1 MRPLTY
7 TEIAEGPP
15 GVDWD
20 DFRVFLQI
28 VRHGSFNRAA
38 AQLEMTQPTVSR
50 RLLRLEKAMGV
61 RLFDRDRRGP
71 RLTAEGQRIYT
82 DASAA
87 QAALMR
93 AVNQTPGGRPGIEG
107 DCTLQMGEGA
117 ASFWVSRFL
126 APFFTRHPNVGLKII
141 GVTGSANETREGSD
155 LSIYYYQPP
164 QADLVSLHIGTMHLL
179 PFASREYVRVHG
191 APQNIE
197 ALSRHRLLDLAV
209 YFTEAGLWA
218 TWSQQHA
225 GTRALLLTNV
235 AGCIAEA
242 VHHGAGIAVLPSYAL
257 AVYDNLIPLDIGV
270 HYTLPIYICYSRDA
284 MDKWPVKATLEFLRE
299 CVFDRK
305 NMPWFRERYIA
316 PELDWH
322 RRLESAVDQAGA
334 EPASARAPATVPA

>member
-1 MRPLTY
+1 
-7 TEIAEGPP
+7 
-15 GVDWD
+15 
-20 DFRVFLQI
+20 
-28 VRHGSFNRAA
+28 
-38 AQLEMTQPTVSR
+38 
-50 RLLRLEKAMGV
+50 
-61 RLFDRDRRGP
+61 
-71 RLTAEGQRIYT
+71 
-82 DASAA
+82 
-87 QAALMR
+87 
-93 AVNQTPGGRPGIEG
+93 
-107 DCTLQMGEGA
+107 
-117 ASFWVSRFL
+117 VSRFL